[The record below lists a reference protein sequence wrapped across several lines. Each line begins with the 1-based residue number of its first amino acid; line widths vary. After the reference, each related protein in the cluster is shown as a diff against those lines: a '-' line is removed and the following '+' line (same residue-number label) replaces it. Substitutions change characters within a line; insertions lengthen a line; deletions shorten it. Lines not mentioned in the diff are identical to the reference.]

1 MAGARTSGVGGE
13 LRAFRKL
20 ADAIGLE
27 AALLLRAWSG
37 GQQLSIPRRFDAGH
51 LLCRLIGPE
60 AFRRLIE
67 NYTGEGCIHIPAV
80 DLAAVRRAAVVHRLT
95 AAGLGAK
102 PISIFAGCTDRQV
115 QRLQSHLR
123 GTGRL
128 FGLDDADA
136 DPDAETSPAPER
148 QQAAKPAPPTPA
160 GDVLAQLRAAR
171 RHHAAKERDYAD

>member
-1 MAGARTSGVGGE
+1 MAGTRTSGVGGE

-20 ADAIGLE
+20 ADSIGLE
-27 AALLLRAWSG
+27 AALILRAWSG

-67 NYTGEGCIHIPAV
+67 SYAGEDALHIPACE
-80 DLAAVRRAAVVHRLT
+80 LAAVRRTAVVHRLT

-102 PISIFAGCTDRQV
+102 PISQFAGCTDRQV

-128 FGLDDADA
+128 FGLDDT
-136 DPDAETSPAPER
+136 DAETSPAPER
-148 QQAAKPAPPTPA
+148 QQAAKPAPPA

-171 RHHAAKERDYAD
+171 RRHDAKERDYAD